1 MSQSPLF
8 PYQLIATDLDGTLVR
23 SDHTVSARTTAALAA
38 AVSAGARHVVVTGRV
53 AQWTRSTLAEIGY
66 RGLAVCGQ
74 GGQLY
79 DAGRDALV
87 SSVPLDRE
95 LAAHVVA
102 RVEAVTGPLSV
113 AVMPLELA
121 DPILVGPGFPVPP
134 MPSADIERVHDA
146 ARLWDRPI
154 GKVQIQHPHLT
165 DDQLTEAARE
175 AVGDLVTVVMAGPTC
190 VELLPLGLSKA
201 TGLAL
206 AAEALGTTA
215 EGTIAFGDMPN
226 DIPMFAWAG
235 HSVAMANAHDSLKAV
250 ADEITAGHDEDGVAV
265 VLERHLRPLA
275 APLTP

>member
-1 MSQSPLF
+1 MTPF

-23 SDHTVSARTTAALAA
+23 SDHTVSPRTTAALAA

-53 AQWTRSTLAEIGY
+53 AQWAKPTLAEIGY
-66 RGLAVCGQ
+66 GGLAVCGQ

-87 SSVPLDRE
+87 SSVPLDRG
-95 LAAHVVA
+95 LAAHA
-102 RVEAVTGPLSV
+102 LSEVEALTGPLAV
-113 AVMPLELA
+113 AVMPVELA
-121 DPILVGPGFPVPP
+121 DPILVGPGYPLPP
-134 MPSADIERVHDA
+134 MDSAEGQRVEDV

-154 GKVQIQHPHLT
+154 GKVMIRHPHLT

-190 VELLPLGLSKA
+190 VEILPFGLSKA

-206 AAEALGTTA
+206 AAEALGTDA
-215 EGTIAFGDMPN
+215 QSTIAFGDMPN

-235 HSVAMANAHDSLKAV
+235 HAVAMANAHDSLNAV
-250 ADEITAGHDEDGVAV
+250 ADEITTSNDEDGVC
-265 VLERHLRPLA
+265 LCFTNPSPRDG
-275 APLTP
+275 